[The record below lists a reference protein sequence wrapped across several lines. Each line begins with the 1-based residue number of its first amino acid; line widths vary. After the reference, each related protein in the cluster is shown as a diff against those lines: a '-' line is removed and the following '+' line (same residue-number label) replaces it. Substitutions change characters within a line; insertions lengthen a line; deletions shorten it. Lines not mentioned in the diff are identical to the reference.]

1 MKNELVMKINNDI
14 KVFGGNNKFR
24 LIYIVRLIIR
34 I

>member
-1 MKNELVMKINNDI
+1 MKIELIMKINNDI

-24 LIYIVRLIIR
+24 LIYIDKISR